1 MKLSIALQSDTDIKR
16 LPYQKNKVLNY
27 VCREIQKHSF
37 KTENA
42 ENRFSIHAKHRMFEN
57 FEKVLVIFFILVPLS
72 FFRHLSIVLKKELRK
87 KLSVGS
93 M

>member
-1 MKLSIALQSDTDIKR
+1 MKRSIALQSDTDIKR
-16 LPYQKNKVLNY
+16 LPYQKKKVLNY

-42 ENRFSIHAKHRMFEN
+42 ENRSSIHAKHRIFEN

-72 FFRHLSIVLKKELRK
+72 FFRHLSIVLKKKSLEKR
-87 KLSVGS
+87 SA
-93 M
+93 